1 MSGSTSDLVSIVIP
15 VFNGMPYLPEAVK
28 SALDQEYRP
37 LEVVVV
43 DNASTDGSRQYLE
56 TLSDPL
62 LRVVYREHTQAAAA
76 NWTEAISHARGSLV
90 KLMCADDVLH
100 PGAITRQV
108 DTINA
113 HPRAGLVAN
122 RRAVMNGAGE
132 TIKRQHGLDGLRG
145 QVVGIEATKA
155 CLRAGTNLLGEP
167 VCVLFRADVI
177 KAAMPWEARWPYMTD
192 MATYA
197 KVLARCFV
205 VCDPVPI
212 ATFRISS
219 TSWSSDLLR
228 EQPNQFR
235 GWRAVA
241 VKDPAIGW
249 SALDHLRS
257 NISLALRTAARR
269 AYFVREQRA
278 ERKR

>member
-1 MSGSTSDLVSIVIP
+1 MSGSTPDLVSIVVP
-15 VFNGMPYLPEAVK
+15 VFNGMPYLPQAVT
-28 SALDQEYRP
+28 SALEQDYQP
-37 LEVVVV
+37 LEIVVV
-43 DNASTDGSRQYLE
+43 DNASTDGSGQFLE
-56 TLSDPL
+56 TIDDPR
-62 LRVVYREHTQAAAA
+62 LRVVRRESTQPAAA

-90 KLMCADDVLH
+90 KLMCADDMLH

-108 DTINA
+108 EA
-113 HPRAGLVAN
+113 LKSHPRAGLVAN
-122 RRAVMNGAGE
+122 RRSVMNGAGE
-132 TIKRQHGLDGLRG
+132 IIKRQHGLDGLRG
-145 QVVGIEATKA
+145 EVNGIEATKA

-197 KVLARCFV
+197 RALAGCSV
-205 VCDPVPI
+205 VCDPEPI

-228 EQPNQFR
+228 EQPQQFR
-235 GWRAVA
+235 GWRAA
-241 VKDPAIGW
+241 AAKDPAIGW
-249 SALDHLRS
+249 SPLDQLRS
-257 NISLALRTAARR
+257 NLSLAIRTAARR

-278 ERKR
+278 ARTR